1 MNKVFQFFE
10 NPVKVIVKILNPFAL
25 TIYLFIYL
33 LYNNMILPYN
43 ALLYLALIRPV
54 FCIGAVVKPNGN
66 KVCKKKLF
74 IYFVLLDNMTFLTSL
89 FPFLES

>member
-1 MNKVFQFFE
+1 
-10 NPVKVIVKILNPFAL
+10 
-25 TIYLFIYL
+25 
-33 LYNNMILPYN
+33 MILPYN